1 MRLVAMLLWSV
12 AALAL
17 LFPMLRGV
25 AALAILRRP
34 RLPISGR
41 DELVKDPVCQTY
53 VARSRA
59 VSRGHGD
66 DIRFFCSVE
75 CARRYA
81 GG

>member
-1 MRLVAMLLWSV
+1 MRVVAMVLWGLT
-12 AALAL
+12 ALAVVL
-17 LFPMLRGV
+17 PL
-25 AALAILRRP
+25 LRRP
-34 RLPISGR
+34 RLPSAGR

-66 DIRFFCSVE
+66 GVRFFCSAE

-81 GG
+81 SG